1 MLEKKLLKLVKKYRL
16 KSKQD
21 STRKILRDK
30 QRSKNNKSVANF
42 WKNKSSNVKN
52 KRYKPKK

>member
-16 KSKQD
+16 KLKQD
-21 STRKILRDK
+21 FTRKILRDK

-42 WKNKSSNVKN
+42 WKNKASNVKN